1 MKDFAEGTHLPCPD
15 WSVLS
20 YFDLASTSHTSD
32 LNMDR
37 ACLIYGLMMKMDMDV
52 GDMISLQITQIAQSI
67 TCRLGFPALIA
78 TLCDAQGV
86 DSDTL
91 TFKSLNPVINLAYIK
106 KNYWNP
112 IDSSIVFLRQ
122 RQV

>member
-1 MKDFAEGTHLPCPD
+1 M
-15 WSVLS
+15 LS
-20 YFDLASTSHTSD
+20 YLNPTPTSYTFE

-37 ACLIYGLMMKMDMDV
+37 ARLIYGLMMKMDMDV

-67 TCRLGFPALIA
+67 TCRLGFPALIT